1 MASPIQS
8 KSHPSRH
15 RRSQL
20 PFTRVL
26 QILVEI
32 EDVEP
37 TVWRRIL
44 VPETYFWSDLHPVLQ
59 AALGWGMEHDY
70 EFILEEKNGHEV
82 DHALL
87 GNTRIVETVKV
98 GETLEYLYDPE
109 DKWRHKITIEEIVPR
124 NKLME
129 YPVCIGGE
137 NACPPEECGGAN
149 GYADLLTC
157 MDDPTSEDHENVMEW
172 LGGFFDPSGFDANYV
187 NQELLWPLTEEI
199 I

>member
-8 KSHPSRH
+8 KPKVSRQ

-20 PFTRVL
+20 PFKNVL

-59 AALGWGMEHDY
+59 AALGWGMEHDH
-70 EFILEEKNGHEV
+70 EFILEEKNGHEA
-82 DHALL
+82 DHELL
-87 GNTRIVETVKV
+87 GDTRVAETVKA
-98 GETLEYLYDPE
+98 GESLEYLYDPE
-109 DKWRHKITIEEIVPR
+109 DKWRHRITIEEIVPR

-137 NACPPEECGGAN
+137 NACPPEECGGPT
-149 GYADLLTC
+149 GYADLLAC
-157 MDDPTSEDHENVMEW
+157 MDDPTAEDHENVMEW